1 MKTGNKY
8 NDILAQLGEQ
18 RLAMLIGDMGSTP
31 IGVTMYKKTNNAMKK
46 YFSFSLILIVLS
58 IFSCTSSK
66 NRSDTYH
73 FEISNTKFIFKKIS
87 SGEFQMG
94 SEYYKIAKEEEQKYF
109 IDESPIHKV
118 AITKEYWVS
127 ESEVSVEQFEKFVSE
142 TKYITD
148 AEKIGESLGE
158 YSIIVD
164 STGKKLGSWIIAKGL
179 NWKSTGFPI
188 SNNQPVVYISWN
200 DANEF
205 CKWLSKKSGKEIRLL
220 TEAEWEYAAG
230 GKQGF
235 TYSWG
240 DSLPTN
246 LNGGNI
252 ADSSFKN
259 KFHDWRYPV
268 YELYNDNFIFPSPVK
283 SYSENKNGLF
293 DMTGNVWE
301 WTSDF
306 YSKDYYSNSTL
317 ENPTGFGSGEE
328 HTIRGGGFD
337 WELSYLR
344 ISKRRHLQ
352 SNKTACN
359 LGFRICFN

>member
-1 MKTGNKY
+1 LNT
-8 NDILAQLGEQ
+8 IT
-18 RLAMLIGDMGSTP
+18 IPVGDA
-31 IGVTMYKKTNNAMKK
+31 K
-46 YFSFSLILIVLS
+46 IV
-58 IFSCTSSK
+58 
-66 NRSDTYH
+66 
-73 FEISNTKFIFKKIS
+73 FKKVDA
-87 SGEFQMG
+87 GEFQMG
-94 SEYYKIAKEEEQKYF
+94 SEYYKIAKEEEKKYF

-118 AITKEYWVS
+118 VLTKEFWVS
-127 ESEVSVEQFEKFVSE
+127 ENEVSVEQFEKFVSE
-142 TKYITD
+142 TNYITD
-148 AEKIGESLGE
+148 AEKIGESIGE
-158 YSIIVD
+158 YSFIID
-164 STGKKLGSWIIAKGL
+164 STGKKLGSWIVGKGL

-188 SNNQPVVYISWN
+188 NNNQPVVHISWN

-230 GKQGF
+230 GKQGSL
-235 TYSWG
+235 YSWG
-240 DSLPTN
+240 DSLPTKEY
-246 LNGGNI
+246 GGNI
-252 ADSSFKN
+252 ADSSFRN
-259 KFHDWRYPV
+259 KFTDWRYPV
-268 YELYNDNFIFPSPVK
+268 YELYNDNFVFPSPVK
-283 SYSENKNGLF
+283 SYSANKNGLF

-306 YSKDYYSNSTL
+306 YGKDYYSNSPL
-317 ENPTGFGSGEE
+317 ENPSGIVSGEE